1 MRSRR
6 RHPLSF
12 STPVPSGG
20 SVFVFQEEDHV
31 FIFSKKPKFTVRVK
45 EYTTPLLIGGLW
57 TEVHKKTLKKEI
69 GSLQTRFQE
78 LRPNLKQLSDPKGTL
93 VISRPAEPEGSF
105 AYFIGE
111 LTDTA
116 EQDSSFAVE
125 SLACGPY
132 AHISVSFQDPT
143 ELTWLWRGP
152 SSSFLKNGFQPPD
165 TPCSPTSN
173 RSSSMTGEATSPS
186 HRWN

>member
-1 MRSRR
+1 MF
-6 RHPLSF
+6 SF
-12 STPVPSGG
+12 
-20 SVFVFQEEDHV
+20 
-31 FIFSKKPKFTVRVK
+31 FSKKPKFTVRVK

-69 GSLQTRFQE
+69 GSLQTHFQE

-93 VISRPAEPEGSF
+93 VISRPAEPDGSF

-143 ELTWLWRGP
+143 ELTLAVARAKQFFFEKWL
-152 SSSFLKNGFQPPD
+152 
-165 TPCSPTSN
+165 PTSGYSVQPDIESVELYDR
-173 RSSSMTGEATSPS
+173 RSNIALASMELIFPLIKQ
-186 HRWN
+186 

>member
-1 MRSRR
+1 M
-6 RHPLSF
+6 
-12 STPVPSGG
+12 
-20 SVFVFQEEDHV
+20 FVFQEEDHV
-31 FIFSKKPKFTVRVK
+31 FK

-93 VISRPAEPEGSF
+93 VISRPAEPDGSF

-143 ELTWLWRGP
+143 ELTLAVARAKQFFFEKWL
-152 SSSFLKNGFQPPD
+152 
-165 TPCSPTSN
+165 PTSGYSVQPDIESGKQVHACFPYLYAHSAQVLS
-173 RSSSMTGEATSPS
+173 REVRRQPS
-186 HRWN
+186 QRESA